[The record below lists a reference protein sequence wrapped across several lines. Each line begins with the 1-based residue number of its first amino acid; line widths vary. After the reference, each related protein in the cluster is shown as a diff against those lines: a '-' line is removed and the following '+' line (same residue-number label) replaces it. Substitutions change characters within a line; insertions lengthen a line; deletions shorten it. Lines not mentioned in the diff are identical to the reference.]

1 MDLPVAVIEAA
12 QNIDWGQVSEVIEDY
27 GPVVQVIQ
35 HTWSHQSLMDI
46 MNGSISVPDSVI
58 NDALEHR
65 LSNGDYNVKAMTVA
79 SHENGKID
87 IKADTKKLGRIEV
100 SGTIEEM
107 VHNMDDSHV
116 TFKVKERALKDHGLA
131 SWFISRMSLSMVQ
144 NIFGKIEVEDIPTT
158 IKGNQ
163 VTVDLKPVLENTEL
177 ATTELRGHRLLDLFR
192 VESATPHEGYITVK
206 TKVDV
211 PDDVKEM
218 ALNVLR

>member
-1 MDLPVAVIEAA
+1 M
-12 QNIDWGQVSEVIEDY
+12 
-27 GPVVQVIQ
+27 
-35 HTWSHQSLMDI
+35 QSINNFLTF
-46 MNGSISVPDSVI
+46 SVI

-65 LSNGDYNVKAMTVA
+65 LSNGDYNVKTMTVA

>member
-1 MDLPVAVIEAA
+1 MDLPAAIIEAVS
-12 QNIDWGQVSEVIEDY
+12 NVDWVQVSEVIEDY

-58 NDALEHR
+58 NDALDHR
-65 LSNGDYNVKAMTVA
+65 LSKNEYNVKSMTVS

-87 IKADTKKLGRIEV
+87 IKADTKKLGRVEF

-107 VHNMDDSHV
+107 VHNTEDSHL

-144 NIFGKIEVEDIPTT
+144 DLFGKIEVEDIPTT
-158 IKGNQ
+158 IKGNK

-177 ATTELRGHRLLDLFR
+177 ATTELKGHRLLDMFR

-211 PDDVKEM
+211 PDDVREM

>member
-1 MDLPVAVIEAA
+1 MDLPVAIIEAA
-12 QNIDWGQVSEVIEDY
+12 QNIDWCQVSEVIEDY

-35 HTWSHQSLMDI
+35 HTWCHQSLMDI

-65 LSNGDYNVKAMTVA
+65 LSNGDYNVKTMTVA

>member
-1 MDLPVAVIEAA
+1 MDLPAAIIEAA
-12 QNIDWGQVSEVIEDY
+12 SNIDWYQVSEVIEDF

-65 LSNGDYNVKAMTVA
+65 LSKEEYNIKTMTVA

-87 IKADTKKLGRIEV
+87 IKADTRKLGRIEF
-100 SGTIEEM
+100 SCLIEDM
-107 VHNMDDSHV
+107 VHNTDDSHL

-131 SWFISRMSLSMVQ
+131 SWFFSRMSLSMVQ
-144 NIFGKIEVEDIPTT
+144 DLFGKIEVEDIPTT
-158 IKGNQ
+158 IKGNR

-192 VESATPHEGYITVK
+192 VESATPHEGYITVQ

-211 PDDVKEM
+211 PDDIKEM

>member
-1 MDLPVAVIEAA
+1 MDLPVAIIEAA

-65 LSNGDYNVKAMTVA
+65 LSNGDYNVKTMTVA

-144 NIFGKIEVEDIPTT
+144 NIFGKMLI
-158 IKGNQ
+158 
-163 VTVDLKPVLENTEL
+163 
-177 ATTELRGHRLLDLFR
+177 
-192 VESATPHEGYITVK
+192 
-206 TKVDV
+206 
-211 PDDVKEM
+211 
-218 ALNVLR
+218 